1 LLVRGY
7 NSSDAKLLS
16 GDVIYIPPVGP
27 QIAMTGSIKSP
38 GIYEMLPGETLSA
51 ALNHAGGV
59 STVASGARISVERIE
74 GHNERQA
81 MEIAYDKSGMDTP
94 LADGDIVRVFSIVPR
109 YGKTVV
115 LRGNIATPG
124 RFAWHPGMRLSE
136 LIPDKDSLV
145 TRDYWWK
152 RTQLGLP
159 APEFEPTPGFQNL
172 RQPFD
177 GTSVTLKPSVQVD
190 PNAPNDQQES
200 PQDRSNS
207 SQDRSGN
214 ADDKSGN
221 SQDRSGNPQDRNL
234 APQQRGS
241 NSSLGAQESSTSSQ
255 QPRTAQRTT
264 VRLLAP
270 DIDWDYAAVE
280 RIDPETLKT
289 TVVPF
294 DLGKLVLNHDA
305 SQDLELK
312 SGDIVSIFSQADI
325 HVPLAEQTKLVTLDG
340 EFVHSGIYSVRPDET
355 LKELVERAGGISPK
369 AYLYGSEFTRES
381 VRAIQQAR
389 IDEYVQT
396 LQLRIQRA
404 NLAQSTAQDA
414 QNSQQNLLSALRQ
427 IRATGRIVLTLR
439 PDSTGIGSLPDMT
452 MENGDR
458 FVIPPVPAVVS
469 VIGAVY
475 NQNSFL
481 YVKGRRSGEYLLQ
494 AGGPNRDADRKHEF
508 IIRANGDVIS
518 RNAGKSIWVDEFAK
532 VRLDPGDTVVVPE
545 KTFGPS
551 VLKGVLDWSQV
562 FSQLALGAAA
572 ISVFR

>member
-1 LLVRGY
+1 
-7 NSSDAKLLS
+7 
-16 GDVIYIPPVGP
+16 
-27 QIAMTGSIKSP
+27 
-38 GIYEMLPGETLSA
+38 
-51 ALNHAGGV
+51 
-59 STVASGARISVERIE
+59 
-74 GHNERQA
+74 
-81 MEIAYDKSGMDTP
+81 MDTP